1 MNKKLAIVLLIA
13 AAGCRRQVQV
23 TSTPTSTATTTPIT
37 SGSMGGAASAPD
49 AVRSFLAAIVAQD
62 VQALA
67 NVWGTKDGSIRRN
80 VPMDEVEKRAIYLMR
95 CLRHESYV
103 VLHESPAA
111 GGDRVM
117 MIQLKRGP
125 LAPSGLFTTTAGPQG
140 RWYVSNLDTEAFN
153 SICTAR

>member
-1 MNKKLAIVLLIA
+1 MKNLAIVLLLV
-13 AAGCRRQVQV
+13 AAGCQRQVAV
-23 TSTPTSTATTTPIT
+23 STTPTTTASPPAVT
-37 SGSMGGAASAPD
+37 GSVPGAASASD
-49 AVRSFLAAIVAQD
+49 AVRLFLAAITAQN

-67 NVWGTKDGSIRRN
+67 DVWGTKDGSIRRN

-103 VLHESPAA
+103 VQTESPAA

-125 LAPSGLFTTTAGPQG
+125 LAPSGLFTMTEGPQG